1 MPLDTNGNYV
11 SPTWVNVNEPAIDAE
26 ELNAMSGAIAGAVEY
41 DREMTLND
49 DQQTT
54 ARGNIGAAAE
64 NDLSAALTDID
75 SLRTTLAALQSAVS
89 SLQSDVNNIKYYIF
103 GSDGVQL

>member
-11 SPTWVNVNEPAIDAE
+11 SPTWVNDNEPAIDAE

-64 NDLSAALTDID
+64 AGLSDALTDID